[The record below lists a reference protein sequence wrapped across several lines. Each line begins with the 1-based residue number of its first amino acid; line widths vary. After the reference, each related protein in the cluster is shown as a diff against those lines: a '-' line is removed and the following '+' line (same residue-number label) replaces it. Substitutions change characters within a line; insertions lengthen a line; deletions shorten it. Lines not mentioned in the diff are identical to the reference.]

1 MKRIKFP
8 NGFGSITKRTD
19 GNRRNPY
26 IVRKTI
32 QGKQTIIGS
41 FACYAEAIAFLV
53 EYNKN
58 PHIYSPSQITF
69 AELYHLM
76 AAERYPKIAVS
87 TANNYKAAFK
97 HCSALYDKRFVEL
110 RISDLQGCI
119 KQMSASGIGYAS
131 QKKVRQLLHHIYS
144 YAVKYEFIPA
154 SADITRY
161 IDLDKHRIKYPKTPF
176 NTRQLNR
183 VRALI
188 DADTELSKWAM
199 CVVMMC
205 YCGTRPTEFISILKQ
220 DVKLRQR
227 YFVVRDSK
235 TEAGRNRLV
244 PISRHTLPYFEYWM
258 STSGKTLISHN
269 GNSLTYHKFRNMF
282 DKVMTASKCKHT
294 PHECRHTCAT
304 WLDNKGANDVATKK
318 ILGHAC
324 QGITKSVYTHKGLR
338 ELKKAIDL
346 L

>member
-1 MKRIKFP
+1 MKLP
-8 NGFGSITKRTD
+8 NGFGSVTKRTD
-19 GNRRNPY
+19 CNRRKPY
-26 IVRKTI
+26 IVRKTM

-41 FACYAEAIAFLV
+41 FSCYAEAIAFLV

-76 AAERYPKIAVS
+76 AAERYPKLAQS
-87 TANNYKAAFK
+87 TINNYKAAYRYCNDIQDK
-97 HCSALYDKRFVEL
+97 HFVEL

-119 KQMSASGIGYAS
+119 KAASAKGVGYAT
-131 QKKVRQLLHHIYS
+131 QKKLRQLLHHVYS

-161 IDLDKHRIKYPKTPF
+161 IDIDKHKAKYAKNPF

-183 VRALI
+183 VRALL
-188 DADTELSKWAM
+188 DTDLSKWAM

-205 YCGTRPTEFISILKQ
+205 YCGTRPSEFIAIQKQ

-227 YFVVRDSK
+227 YFIVRDSK

-244 PISRHTLPYFEYWM
+244 PISRKVLPYFEYWM
-258 STSGKTLISHN
+258 SQQGKTLIADEE
-269 GNSLTYHKFRNMF
+269 GNKLNYHRFRSRF
-282 DKVMTASKCKHT
+282 DKIMKASRCKHT

-304 WLDNKGANDVATKK
+304 WLDNKGANDVAIKK

>member
-1 MKRIKFP
+1 MKLP
-8 NGFGSITKRTD
+8 NGFGSVTKRTD
-19 GNRRNPY
+19 CNRRKPY
-26 IVRKTI
+26 IVRKTM

-76 AAERYPKIAVS
+76 AAERYPKLAQS
-87 TANNYKAAFK
+87 TINNYKAAYRYCNDIQDK
-97 HCSALYDKRFVEL
+97 HFVEL

-119 KQMSASGIGYAS
+119 KGASAKGVGYAT
-131 QKKVRQLLHHIYS
+131 QKKLRQLLHHVYS

-161 IDLDKHRIKYPKTPF
+161 IDIDKHKAKYAKNPF

-183 VRALI
+183 VRALL
-188 DADTELSKWAM
+188 DTDLSKWAM

-205 YCGTRPTEFISILKQ
+205 YCGTRPSEFIAIQKQ

-227 YFVVRDSK
+227 YFIVRDSK

-244 PISRHTLPYFEYWM
+244 PISRKVLPYFEYWM
-258 STSGKTLISHN
+258 SQQGKTLIADEE
-269 GNSLTYHKFRNMF
+269 GNKLNYHRFRSRF
-282 DKVMTASKCKHT
+282 DKVMKASRCKHT

-304 WLDNKGANDVATKK
+304 WLDNKGANDVAIKK

>member
-1 MKRIKFP
+1 MKLP
-8 NGFGSITKRTD
+8 NGFGSVTKRTD
-19 GNRRNPY
+19 GNRRKPY

-41 FACYAEAIAFLV
+41 YATYAEAIAFLV

-58 PHIYSPSQITF
+58 PYIYSPSQITF
-69 AELYHLM
+69 AEIYHLM
-76 AAERYPKIAVS
+76 AAERYPKLAAS
-87 TANNYKAAFK
+87 TRNNYKAAFK
-97 HCSALYDKRFVEL
+97 HCSELADKPFVQL

-119 KQMSASGIGYAS
+119 KALSIKGIGYAT

-161 IDLDKHRIKYPKTPF
+161 IDLDKHKAKFPKNPF
-176 NTRQLNR
+176 NIRQLNR

-188 DADTELSKWAM
+188 TDDNELAKWAM

-205 YCGTRPTEFISILKQ
+205 YCGTRPSEFIAIQKQ

-227 YFVVRDSK
+227 YFIVRDSK

-244 PISRHTLPYFEYWM
+244 PISRKTLPYFEYWM
-258 STSGKTLISHN
+258 LQQGKSLITDEE
-269 GNSLTYHKFRNMF
+269 GNQLNYHRFRSRF
-282 DKVMTASKCKHT
+282 DKVMRASKCKHT

-304 WLDNKGANDVATKK
+304 WLDNKGANEVATKK

>member
-1 MKRIKFP
+1 MKLP
-8 NGFGSITKRTD
+8 NGFGSVTKRID
-19 GNRRNPY
+19 GNRRKPY

-41 FACYAEAIAFLV
+41 FATYAEAIAFLV

-69 AELYHLM
+69 AELYYLM
-76 AAERYPKIAVS
+76 AAERYPKLAAS
-87 TANNYKAAFK
+87 TCNNYKAAFK
-97 HCSALYDKRFVEL
+97 HCSELADKPFVQL

-119 KQMSASGIGYAS
+119 REVSEKGIGYAT

-144 YAVKYEFIPA
+144 YAVKYEFIPG

-161 IDLDKHRIKYPKTPF
+161 IDLDKHRAKYPKNPF

-188 DADTELSKWAM
+188 NTDNELSKWAM

-205 YCGTRPTEFISILKQ
+205 YCGTRPSEFIAIPKQ

-227 YFVVRDSK
+227 YFIVRYSK

-244 PISRHTLPYFEYWM
+244 PINRKVLPYFEYWM
-258 STSGKTLISHN
+258 SQQGKTLVADEEGHQLN
-269 GNSLTYHKFRNMF
+269 YHRFRSRF

-304 WLDNKGANDVATKK
+304 WLDNKGANEVATKK

-324 QGITKSVYTHKGLR
+324 QGITKSVYTHKCLR